1 MQIHDITNILTKN
14 FNVNTQTQNTWS
26 LFVNHIYQYKNEY
39 YKIKCYN
46 NKSLLLD
53 FHKRS
58 MNILRTTNDIINN
71 IDLDDKKIE
80 YELKY
85 YVNSLI
91 ESFLKFNIEE
101 LKSNR

>member
-1 MQIHDITNILTKN
+1 
-14 FNVNTQTQNTWS
+14 
-26 LFVNHIYQYKNEY
+26 
-39 YKIKCYN
+39 
-46 NKSLLLD
+46 
-53 FHKRS
+53 